1 MKYRAKCTKCESMIS
16 TLYRKPIIVH
26 ESDDDYI
33 EVRTEEEA
41 DLIETINN
49 AQRVS
54 HNKFIELA
62 ILLIKKNHE
71 RNSQ

>member
-26 ESDDDYI
+26 DRDDAYI
-33 EVRTEEEA
+33 EVRTAKEA

-49 AQRVS
+49 AIRVS
-54 HNKFIELA
+54 NDKFIELA
-62 ILLIKKNHE
+62 LLLFKKNHE
-71 RNSQ
+71 RNS